1 MEFSIDIFTNIR
13 HVCLFVCLCPTN
25 VKMSKH
31 IGPELFEEPHMTPW
45 TNHGKLK
52 YKEFYLK
59 KYF

>member
-45 TNHGKLK
+45 MNHGQLK
-52 YKEFYLK
+52 YKEFY
-59 KYF
+59 